1 MEDKG
6 GEGVSY
12 YQQKH
17 ADKCFALFLLIN
29 SIIAVAVVAGI
40 LMSVNSYIKGI
51 FNAYHSVTCCG
62 SICLNCLFSF
72 YTLCLL
78 FSFLCMGI
86 YFVGVGKALYKA
98 FLLFTVNR
106 SLFRSLGLTDIK
118 EYPIGDD
125 TLNTLPC
132 KNSPIF
138 VSGKKIFNAF
148 TFGIF
153 RPKICLS
160 AGLFSY
166 LTPKELQS
174 VVLHELHHLKHRD
187 PLRFAIMQIFCALNF
202 FLPVNNYL
210 MRFYKMHSERAAD
223 DAALRFM
230 NEPLALASALVK
242 MSGHNTKHMMQ
253 IAISSFSNEQQAFE
267 ERISRLIEPKGT
279 SSRNG
284 GLFTIPCYLSAAS
297 GFFSAILFLSVYS
310 PTHLFTSEAGC
321 KEGNCHMVACEE

>member
-1 MEDKG
+1 MENKG
-6 GEGVSY
+6 GENVSNN
-12 YQQKH
+12 QQKN

-29 SIIAVAVVAGI
+29 SIIASAFVAGI
-40 LMSVNSYIKGI
+40 LVSVNSYIKGI
-51 FNAYHSVTCCG
+51 FNTYHSATCCG

-78 FSFLCMGI
+78 FYFLCMGI
-86 YFVGVGKALYKA
+86 YFVGVGRAFYKA
-98 FLLFTVNR
+98 FLLFTINR

-138 VSGKKIFNAF
+138 VSGQKIFNAF

-174 VVLHELHHLKHRD
+174 VVLHEFHHLKHRD
-187 PLRFAIMQIFCALNF
+187 PLRFAIMQIFCALHF

-210 MRFYKMHSERAAD
+210 VRLYKMHSEKAAD
-223 DAALRFM
+223 DAALRLM

-242 MSGHNTKHMMQ
+242 MSGYNTKHMTQ
-253 IAISSFSNEQQAFE
+253 IAIASFSNEQQAFE
-267 ERISRLIEPKGT
+267 ERISRLVEPKV
-279 SSRNG
+279 SSFSKG
-284 GLFTIPCYLSAAS
+284 GLFAMPCYLSVVS
-297 GFFSAILFLSVYS
+297 VFFSGILFSSVYFH
-310 PTHLFTSEAGC
+310 THLLTSEAGC
-321 KEGNCHMVACEE
+321 KEGNCHMVTCKE